1 MFGFCSIGSEG
12 SRIKTMRTHQNLP
25 DASRLSIVSATILLA
40 YAVTPFIYLPA
51 RAFAIQL
58 PGFFFQVQL
67 PLTSVVSFIAAV
79 LATAGA
85 DWLIQSHPRMGSQS
99 RVPHWILPAL
109 TAWVIGVPL
118 ARLEVGPQWWV
129 VFTLGG
135 ILFLVV
141 LLSEYV
147 VVDPIDVRSG
157 PATIAL
163 TSVSFALF
171 LVLATSVNASGLRL
185 YGILAALVP
194 AIFLVSL
201 RTMFLRIGG
210 QWYWGWAL
218 GIAMVVG
225 EVAAGLN
232 YWPISALRYGLLVL
246 ALSYSLTSAANHLVE
261 GQKSW
266 SAWSGPLA
274 MFIILFGLAMLL
286 PV

>member
-1 MFGFCSIGSEG
+1 MES
-12 SRIKTMRTHQNLP
+12 HQNLP
-25 DASRLSIVSATILLA
+25 DASRLSVVSATILLA
-40 YAVTPFIYLPA
+40 YAVTPFIHLPS
-51 RAFAIQL
+51 RVFSIQL
-58 PGFFFQVQL
+58 PGFFFQLQL

-85 DWLIQSHPRMGSQS
+85 DWLIQTHPRIGIHS
-99 RVPHWILPAL
+99 RFPHWILPAL

-118 ARLEVGPQWWV
+118 AKLEVGPQWWV

-141 LLSEYV
+141 LLSEYI
-147 VVDPIDVRSG
+147 VVDPLDVRSG

-201 RTMFLRIGG
+201 RTLFLRSAG
-210 QWYWGWAL
+210 QWHWGWAL
-218 GIAMVVG
+218 GIAMVIG

-232 YWPISALRYGLLVL
+232 YWPLSALRYGLLVL
-246 ALSYSLTSAANHLVE
+246 ALSYALTSAAHHMVE
-261 GQKSW
+261 GQTSW
-266 SAWSGPLA
+266 SAWSGPVA
-274 MFIILFGLAMLL
+274 MFIIFVGLAMLL

>member
-1 MFGFCSIGSEG
+1 MQ
-12 SRIKTMRTHQNLP
+12 THQNLP
-25 DASRLSIVSATILLA
+25 DSSRLSVVSATILLA
-40 YAVTPFIYLPA
+40 YAITPFIQLPS
-51 RAFAIQL
+51 RVFAIQL

-67 PLTSVVSFIAAV
+67 HLTTVVSFIAAI

-85 DWLIQSHPRMGSQS
+85 DWLIQTHPRLGSHS
-99 RVPHWILPAL
+99 RIPHWILPAL

-118 ARLEVGPQWWV
+118 ATLEVGTQWWA
-129 VFTLGG
+129 VFALGG

-141 LLSEYV
+141 LLSEYI
-147 VVDPIDVRSG
+147 VVDPLDVRSG
-157 PATIAL
+157 PATMAL
-163 TSVSFALF
+163 TAVSFALF

-185 YGILAALVP
+185 YGILATLVP

-201 RTMFLRIGG
+201 RTMFFRSGG

-246 ALSYSLTSAANHLVE
+246 AVSYALTNLANHLVE
-261 GQKSW
+261 GQSAA
-266 SAWSGPLA
+266 SAWLEPA
-274 MFIILFGLAMLL
+274 ILFVIFIGLAILL